1 MAVKL
6 SRLYVG
12 SRIIIYYIGIDS
24 FVDDLREIGE
34 ILDNLAGEGC
44 ILSIIP
50 NIGLTKTS
58 LLLGTSFQ
66 GVKGLA
72 VIVEKR

>member
-50 NIGLTKTS
+50 KIRLTKTS